1 MVTGIKNNLIV
12 KEEFIFFYL
21 YNKMTRWLFSTNA
34 KDIGTLYLIF
44 AIFAGMIGT
53 AFSVLI
59 RLELSAP
66 GVQFLQGDHQL
77 FNVIITAHAF
87 LMIFFMVMPALVGGF
102 GNYFLPVHIGA
113 PDMAFPRLNN
123 ISFWLLPPSLILLL
137 VSSLVENGAGT
148 GWTVKD
154 KLSNNVW
161 ETLSCF
167 DYKYL
172 INTSQC
178 GKNLYSLINT
188 NLTKLKLECKNVV
201 NLRNIRLVCY
211 DLLELL
217 FFSPYSIREL
227 LTKITKEA
235 IQQSDIP
242 SETKRSA
249 FYNGVGKNQ
258 TEFNDWLVGLTDGDG
273 TFYFLQ
279 TNKKGVWGFT
289 FKIGQSNYN
298 LRLLFYIKSILKIG
312 SISVPNSKDNMAEY
326 RIRNIQH
333 IIHYILPVFDNHPL
347 LSSKYYKYSLFKKA
361 ILITA
366 NNSLTKDKKDH
377 LISKLK

>member
-1 MVTGIKNNLIV
+1 M
-12 KEEFIFFYL
+12 
-21 YNKMTRWLFSTNA
+21 
-34 KDIGTLYLIF
+34 
-44 AIFAGMIGT
+44 
-53 AFSVLI
+53 
-59 RLELSAP
+59 
-66 GVQFLQGDHQL
+66 
-77 FNVIITAHAF
+77 
-87 LMIFFMVMPALVGGF
+87 F
-102 GNYFLPVHIGA
+102 GRRYH
-113 PDMAFPRLNN
+113 
-123 ISFWLLPPSLILLL
+123 
-137 VSSLVENGAGT
+137 VSN
-148 GWTVKD
+148 
-154 KLSNNVW
+154 
-161 ETLSCF
+161 
-167 DYKYL
+167 YKYL

-377 LISKLK
+377 LISKLKEKSLNGIPLDYVSPAWKLINNTVNSNQDADKVMNKLWLIGFTEAEGSFYIVKKGPRRLVHAFEITPKLDVIVLEAIAKIFHVKVTKKKNI

>member
-167 DYKYL
+167 
-172 INTSQC
+172 
-178 GKNLYSLINT
+178 
-188 NLTKLKLECKNVV
+188 
-201 NLRNIRLVCY
+201 
-211 DLLELL
+211 ELQI
-217 FFSPYSIREL
+217 FNKHFSMRE
-227 LTKITKEA
+227 K
-235 IQQSDIP
+235 
-242 SETKRSA
+242 
-249 FYNGVGKNQ
+249 
-258 TEFNDWLVGLTDGDG
+258 
-273 TFYFLQ
+273 
-279 TNKKGVWGFT
+279 
-289 FKIGQSNYN
+289 
-298 LRLLFYIKSILKIG
+298 
-312 SISVPNSKDNMAEY
+312 
-326 RIRNIQH
+326 
-333 IIHYILPVFDNHPL
+333 PL
-347 LSSKYYKYSLFKKA
+347 LIDKY
-361 ILITA
+361 
-366 NNSLTKDKKDH
+366 
-377 LISKLK
+377 